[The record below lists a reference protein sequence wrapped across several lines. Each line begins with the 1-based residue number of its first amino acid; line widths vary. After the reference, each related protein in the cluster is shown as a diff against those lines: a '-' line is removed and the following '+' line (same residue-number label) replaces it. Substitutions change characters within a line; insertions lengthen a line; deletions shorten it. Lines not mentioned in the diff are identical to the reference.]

1 MNRILKY
8 IKPYWFLLL
17 TSLILSLLVV
27 VTTLYVPVIIGKCI
41 DILIYQAVDFTKLK
55 ELLTTLAVTIC
66 ITVVSGWLQSLI
78 NNHTSYH
85 ICQDIRNQ
93 AFDKIHHLP
102 LSYLDNHTVGE
113 ITNHII
119 NDVDSFNDG
128 LLMGFNTLFTNLL
141 TIIGTIIY
149 MLNIDISITLIVC
162 FLTPL
167 SLLVSRYI
175 SSKTHSLFVQ
185 QSSLRSDINSFI
197 DEMISNQKVVYAFNQ
212 QNNSQNKLAE
222 INGSYKNT
230 SIKAFFFSSLTNP
243 ATRVV
248 NAIVYGA
255 IATFGGLIVIKNIIT
270 VGALSSFLS
279 YASQYT
285 KPFNEI
291 SGVIVELQNAIV
303 CGNRV
308 FDLIDQ
314 QNEYDVK
321 ARLDK
326 KVEGNISLDN
336 VHFSYHKEKPFIE
349 DLNLDIKKGEK
360 VAIVG
365 PTGCGKTTLINL
377 IMNFYP
383 IDSGSI
389 KIEEIDYSSISKASL
404 RENFG
409 MVLQDSWLKN
419 ISIKNNLKMAKEDA
433 NEEEIINVCKKCHI
447 HNFIKRLPDGY
458 DTIIK
463 ENDGTI
469 STGQKQLL
477 CIARIMLK
485 DPEILILDE
494 ATSNIDTRT
503 EIRIQQAFDDLMQNK
518 TSLIVA
524 HRLST
529 IQNADIILV
538 MKDGRIIERGNHRQ
552 LLAQNG
558 FYHKL
563 YNAQFEQ

>member
-1 MNRILKY
+1 MSRLFKY
-8 IKPYWFLLL
+8 LKPYWFLLII
-17 TSLILSLLVV
+17 SLILALITVIS
-27 VTTLYVPVIIGKCI
+27 TLYVPVIIGSCI
-41 DILIYQAVDFTKLK
+41 DMLVYQGVNFSKL
-55 ELLTTLAVTIC
+55 EGLLLNLMLVISITI
-66 ITVVSGWLQSLI
+66 ISQWLQSLI
-78 NNHTSYH
+78 NNHTSYK
-85 ICQDIRNQ
+85 ICQDIRNK
-93 AFDKIHHLP
+93 AFDKIQK
-102 LSYLDNHTVGE
+102 LSLAYLDKHPIGE
-113 ITNHII
+113 ITNRII
-119 NDVDSFNDG
+119 NDVDTFNDG
-128 LLMGFNTLFTNLL
+128 LLMGFNTLFTSLL

-149 MLNIDISITLIVC
+149 MLNINVSITLIVC

-175 SSKTHSLFVQ
+175 SSKTHNLFVK
-185 QSSLRSDINSFI
+185 QSTLRSDINSYI
-197 DEMISNQKVVYAFNQ
+197 DEMIANQKVVYAFNQ
-212 QNNSQNKLAE
+212 QANSQFKLSN
-222 INGSYKNT
+222 INDSYKDT
-230 SIKAFFFSSLTNP
+230 AIKATFFSSLSNP
-243 ATRVV
+243 ATRLV

-255 IATFGGLIVIKNIIT
+255 IATFGGILVINSTIS

-308 FDLIDQ
+308 FDLIAQED
-314 QNEYDVK
+314 EYDSNNT
-321 ARLDK
+321 LNK
-326 KVEGNISLDN
+326 KVEGNISLKN
-336 VHFSYHKEKPFIE
+336 ISFSYNKDKPFIE
-349 DLNLDIKKGEK
+349 DLNLNITSGKKI
-360 VAIVG
+360 AIVG

-383 IDSGSI
+383 LDKGNIT
-389 KIEEIDYSSISKASL
+389 IEDINYNDISKASL

-419 ISIKNNLKMAKEDA
+419 ASIKENLLMAKEDA
-433 NEEEIINVCKKCHI
+433 SDNEIIEVCRKCHI
-447 HNFIKRLPDGY
+447 HNFINRLPNGY

-463 ENDGTI
+463 ENDSSI

-485 DPEILILDE
+485 DSKILILDE

-503 EIRIQQAFDDLMQNK
+503 EIKVQQAFDELTINK

-529 IQNADIILV
+529 VLNADVILV
-538 MKDGRIIERGNHRQ
+538 MNDGKIIEQGNHQQ
-552 LLAQNG
+552 LLAKKG
-558 FYHKL
+558 FYHQL
-563 YNAQFEQ
+563 YNSQFEN